1 MPAPRRTWRWP
12 RPWPRNERRPVA
24 LPLSDLLRLAVASA
38 CSVVL
43 VIAAVSDIRRRRI
56 PNWTVL
62 AVIGLFVVLAVA
74 QQGQGVISALEAAAV
89 AFAITVALYAFRIIG
104 AGDSKLFTAV
114 AFFAGLGYL
123 PHLVVATTLAGGV
136 VALVSLA
143 ARPQRALAM
152 FTMRGKGDWGP
163 GIPYGVAIAIG
174 GAVIMWAPIMGL
186 VQPLGA
192 RPHVT
197 SHDLSGFVAPAPR

>member
-1 MPAPRRTWRWP
+1 MTPIDLTRLG
-12 RPWPRNERRPVA
+12 VA
-24 LPLSDLLRLAVASA
+24 AAV
-38 CSVVL
+38 SVVL
-43 VIAAVSDIRRRRI
+43 AIAAASDVRRRRI

-62 AVIGLFVVLAVA
+62 ALIGLFVVLAVA
-74 QQGQGVISALEAAAV
+74 QQGRGVVSALEAAAL
-89 AFAITVALYAFRIIG
+89 AFAVTVALYAFKIIG

-136 VALVSLA
+136 IALASLA

-152 FTMRGKGDWGP
+152 FAMRGKGEWGP
-163 GIPYGVAIAIG
+163 GIPYGLAIAIG
-174 GAVIMWAPIMGL
+174 GAVVLWAPIAGL

-197 SHDLSGFVAPAPR
+197 GHDIANVFAAPAPR